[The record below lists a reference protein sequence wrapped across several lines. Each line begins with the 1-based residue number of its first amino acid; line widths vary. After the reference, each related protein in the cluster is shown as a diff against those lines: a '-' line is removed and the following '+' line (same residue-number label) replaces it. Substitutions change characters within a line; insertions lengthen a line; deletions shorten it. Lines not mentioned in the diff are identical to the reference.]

1 MSAGNDFTHVTF
13 SVLEQGEADFQRTYG
28 ELASELAQLQS
39 QLATH
44 LAEWTGSAQQAFS
57 EAHQTWVAA
66 MSNMQ
71 DTIQT
76 ISSTIGAAN
85 ANYQDTEQSILSS
98 WG

>member
-1 MSAGNDFTHVTF
+1 
-13 SVLEQGEADFQRTYG
+13 
-28 ELASELAQLQS
+28 
-39 QLATH
+39 
-44 LAEWTGSAQQAFS
+44 
-57 EAHQTWVAA
+57 